1 MAEFLEIL
9 IRPVIF
15 KIQKT
20 GSIEQKQLLN
30 HLAIVNTEA
39 AKYKPGHWALT
50 EWRKMYHHEHTG
62 MYSSF
67 SKAQRS

>member
-39 AKYKPGHWALT
+39 AKYKPGH
-50 EWRKMYHHEHTG
+50 
-62 MYSSF
+62 
-67 SKAQRS
+67 